1 MMLKHTIRVT
11 NWAVLFLLC
20 VYLFFSRSAAALP
33 DDANRPIEISSDTA
47 EFDDKVGTAK
57 HFGHVLLDQGS
68 RHLEAEIL
76 IIERNTANKIEKITA
91 TGRPAR
97 FKTQLDQEK
106 PSLSALADTLIF
118 YPEKQTLY
126 LNNNAQVMQDNHRV
140 EGNQLI
146 YFLATKKLIAEFT
159 ENKRTTVIIP
169 PRVSPQTTDLSPAPQ
184 TLEENPLRTTQTGN
198 S

>member
-1 MMLKHTIRVT
+1 
-11 NWAVLFLLC
+11 VLLLLC
-20 VYLFFSRSAAALP
+20 VYPFFTASVTALP

-47 EFDDKVGTAK
+47 EFDDKLGTAK
-57 HFGHVLLDQGS
+57 HFGHVLMDQGS
-68 RHLEAEIL
+68 RHLEAETL
-76 IIERNTANKIEKITA
+76 IIERNAANKIEKITA

-97 FKTQLDQEK
+97 FKTQLNSAK
-106 PSLSALADTLIF
+106 PTLDAIADTLIF

-169 PRVSPQTTDLSPAPQ
+169 PRSSPQTTDLSPAPQ
-184 TLEENPLRTTQTGN
+184 TLQLNPLLTTQTGN